1 MLSAPMEVHATE
13 KIESSYD
20 LNYQKRFFED
30 PLELVSIYDMIAGE
44 MDFNTKQDQWNLS
57 LIHI

>member
-13 KIESSYD
+13 KSESSPD
-20 LNYQKRFFED
+20 LYYQKLFFED

-44 MDFNTKQDQWNLS
+44 MDFNTNQDQWNDL
-57 LIHI
+57 